1 MWFTLLYLCPQMEET
16 IHRDP
21 IALNSNGSIPSVG
34 SICTPVKA
42 SNKVSE
48 VVIGSVTGPGLGAP
62 STSSVMGGSSASPS
76 ISSAQLQQNPNLC
89 HVMGGFGSKGG
100 NSVGGGGGVIV
111 TVTKNCPSISSKS
124 SNPSPSILQH
134 AQVYPT
140 NDAGT
145 SGVERGINPH
155 KNSSHLGKAV
165 NHHVLSGNLV
175 FDEGHL
181 LSGTLEGL
189 VDYLVPSED
198 HFPDKSFVF
207 AFILCSRIFIRPHQ
221 LLATVLH
228 RAFLNKNDEDSTR
241 IVPNL
246 VRILG
251 EWTQI
256 FPYDFR
262 DDNGLMMANVRAI
275 THKCVHICPSMKTEV
290 SILLTSLL
298 DKLTLLE
305 KFESSLAKINLE
317 VQMASNHAIAE
328 EESKLVKFYSSPRV
342 IAEHLA
348 LVELERFSFI
358 GVQEFIQAFIK
369 ESCSP
374 PSNSTTTSNSNTTG
388 GTPSPI
394 VNAHGGNAGR
404 PGNKSKKSRLESYVD
419 WFHRLNLCVAT
430 DICKFWAKVGSDSV
444 TLGNYNS
451 AIAVFTAINSN
462 PVRRLAKS
470 WSKFAGQEDLSAL
483 ESCFDPSDN
492 FFSYRSRLSKAEGA
506 VDEAGVS
513 GSSSSFMVL
522 PFFSLLIKDLFFLK
536 EAAASR
542 LPNGHL
548 AFSNFLQLGTKLS
561 EVMRWQEHKADELNK
576 VANLQHVIQT
586 LPAFTESALMLS
598 SFDCEGPANPE
609 EEAILE
615 SLRRTVP
622 PPPPEEEE
630 LTDSFQSLQ
639 IPSTSSG
646 STSGVHEDDSV
657 GLSPSEIH
665 KLLQFKFGQG
675 TFVCPLVSDV
685 IPNNTCT
692 NLSGGTLVSSEVQ
705 VHQLPQTNRNSGV
718 TKQIKSKPP
727 VPL

>member
-1 MWFTLLYLCPQMEET
+1 MAIYYYVRRLQKASKKNRT

-62 STSSVMGGSSASPS
+62 STLVRHGRIVRVPLYQFSPTTAKPQFVSCHGCS
-76 ISSAQLQQNPNLC
+76 I
-89 HVMGGFGSKGG
+89 
-100 NSVGGGGGVIV
+100 
-111 TVTKNCPSISSKS
+111 
-124 SNPSPSILQH
+124 PSPRFRNG
-134 AQVYPT
+134 T
-140 NDAGT
+140 KGAG
-145 SGVERGINPH
+145 EIPH
-155 KNSSHLGKAV
+155 NSSSHLGKAV
-165 NHHVLSGNLV
+165 HHHVSLQKLME
-175 FDEGHL
+175 FQK
-181 LSGTLEGL
+181 
-189 VDYLVPSED
+189 
-198 HFPDKSFVF
+198 FF
-207 AFILCSRIFIRPHQ
+207 
-221 LLATVLH
+221 
-228 RAFLNKNDEDSTR
+228 FLNSHITVKLQSDEDSIR

-298 DKLTLLE
+298 DRFNLLE
-305 KFESSLAKINLE
+305 KFESNLAKINLE
-317 VQMASNHAIAE
+317 VQMASNHAIVE
-328 EESKLVKFYSSPRV
+328 EESKLVKFYCNPRHV
-342 IAEHLA
+342 AEQLM

-404 PGNKSKKSRLESYVD
+404 SGSKSKKSRLEFYVD

-430 DICKFWAKVGSDSV
+430 DICKITRKKERVRVMEFWAKVGSDSV

-462 PVRRLAKS
+462 PVRRLTKS
-470 WSKFAGQEDLSAL
+470 WSKFTGQEDLSAL

-492 FFSYRSRLSKAEGA
+492 FSRYRSRLKKGGYALVPGE
-506 VDEAGVS
+506 VGVS

-665 KLLQFKFGQG
+665 KLLQCRFAHDAIFSGPKLSDIFSSNNLIGIGNYQQG
-675 TFVCPLVSDV
+675 EDGVCGAGLICSEAQIHQSPRTTIIADITNSVD
-685 IPNNTCT
+685 NT
-692 NLSGGTLVSSEVQ
+692 GTI
-705 VHQLPQTNRNSGV
+705 
-718 TKQIKSKPP
+718 KQIKQKPP

>member
-1 MWFTLLYLCPQMEET
+1 
-16 IHRDP
+16 
-21 IALNSNGSIPSVG
+21 
-34 SICTPVKA
+34 
-42 SNKVSE
+42 
-48 VVIGSVTGPGLGAP
+48 
-62 STSSVMGGSSASPS
+62 MGGSSASPS
-76 ISSAQLQQNPNLC
+76 ISSAQLQQNLNLC
-89 HVMGGFGSKGG
+89 HVMGGGGSSSGM
-100 NSVGGGGGVIV
+100 SV
-111 TVTKNCPSISSKS
+111 TMTKNVSSISSI
-124 SNPSPSILQH
+124 PSPRFRNG
-134 AQVYPT
+134 T
-140 NDAGT
+140 KGAG
-145 SGVERGINPH
+145 EIPH
-155 KNSSHLGKAV
+155 NSSSHLGKAV
-165 NHHVLSGNLV
+165 HHHVLSGNLI
-175 FDEGHL
+175 FDEGGHL

-228 RAFLNKNDEDSTR
+228 RAFLNKNDEDSIR

-298 DKLTLLE
+298 DRFNLLE
-305 KFESSLAKINLE
+305 KFESNLAKINLE
-317 VQMASNHAIAE
+317 VQMASNHAIVE
-328 EESKLVKFYSSPRV
+328 EESKLVKFYCNPRHV
-342 IAEHLA
+342 AEQLM

-404 PGNKSKKSRLESYVD
+404 SGSKSKKSRLEFYVD

-430 DICKFWAKVGSDSV
+430 DICKITRKKERVRVMEFWAKVGSDSV

-462 PVRRLAKS
+462 PVRRLTKS
-470 WSKFAGQEDLSAL
+470 WSKFTGQEDLSAL

-492 FFSYRSRLSKAEGA
+492 FSRYRSRLKKGGYALVPGE
-506 VDEAGVS
+506 VGVS

-665 KLLQFKFGQG
+665 KLLQCRFAHDAIFSGPKLSDIFSSNNLIGIGNYQQG
-675 TFVCPLVSDV
+675 EDGVCGAGLICSEAQIHQSPRTTIIADITNSVD
-685 IPNNTCT
+685 NT
-692 NLSGGTLVSSEVQ
+692 GTI
-705 VHQLPQTNRNSGV
+705 
-718 TKQIKSKPP
+718 KQIKQKPP